1 MKVFDVVKSLVL
13 LLGMIDYL
21 DWLIIVCHFVGNN
34 NSKVVSP
41 NPQFQ

>member
-1 MKVFDVVKSLVL
+1 MKVFNVVKSPAL
-13 LLGMIDYL
+13 LLGTIDYL
-21 DWLIIVCHFVGNN
+21 DWLIIVCHFIGNN